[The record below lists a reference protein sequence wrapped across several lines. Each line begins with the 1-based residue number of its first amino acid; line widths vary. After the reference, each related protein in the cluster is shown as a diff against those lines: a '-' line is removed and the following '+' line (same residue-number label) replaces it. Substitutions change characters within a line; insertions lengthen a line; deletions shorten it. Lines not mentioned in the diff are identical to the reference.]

1 MTAVLRD
8 AYGLT
13 VSTASRAAVEA
24 TTAACAPCTLLA
36 AALRGR
42 LREPAMAL
50 LERRLAKRPNPGHFW
65 QQAAG
70 RGAAEGE
77 PSGYEKGATG

>member
-13 VSTASRAAVEA
+13 VSTGSRAAVDA
-24 TTAACAPCTLLA
+24 YD
-36 AALRGR
+36 RGVR
-42 LREPAMAL
+42 A
-50 LERRLAKRPNPGHFW
+50 RPGFCEHV
-65 QQAAG
+65 AG

-77 PSGYEKGATG
+77 PSEYRKKGDG